1 MPAFNKI
8 LIANRGEIACRVMR
22 TAQALG
28 YRTVAVYS
36 EADAGA
42 RHVQLADQAVCIG
55 PAQVNQ
61 SYLVIAN
68 IIAAAL
74 KTGADAIHP
83 GYGFLSE
90 NADFAR
96 ACEAAGIVFIGPTV
110 DAIHLMGS
118 KRLSKIAML
127 KAGVPCIPGYE
138 GASQDDETLSS
149 EAQRI
154 GFPLMIK
161 ASAGGGGRGM
171 RLVHESSE
179 LLAQIRTA
187 RSEAQNAFGSGEL
200 ILERAVIQPRHVE
213 IQVFGDQ
220 HGNIVYLGER
230 DCSVQRRHQKVVEE
244 APCPLMTPELRQAM
258 GQAAVKAAASVDY
271 VGAGTVEFL
280 LDQSGEFFFLEM
292 NTRLQVEHPVTE
304 LITGQDLVAWQI
316 RVAEG
321 QPLPLKQEDIRLT
334 GHAMEVRL
342 YAEDSTRSFLPQT
355 GQVLRWEPALLDGI
369 RIDHGLLEGQ
379 TISPFYD
386 PMLAKVIAYG
396 ATREEARRKLVRAVE
411 DCVLLGV
418 NGNQRFLANL
428 LRHPEFAAGNA
439 TTAFIAEHFANDP
452 SLSPQPPAA
461 EELAVAAA
469 LLYQQSAHSRAHHS
483 GLAGWR
489 NAGSAPWRFLL
500 KQSEQRF
507 EVELD
512 VLVDGAQPS
521 LRARV
526 AETLLDL
533 KLLSCDGRWATI
545 ELDGI
550 RQRLAYHLDGETLW
564 LYGHNGNLQFSD
576 ITHLPVGS
584 AAGAGS
590 GSVKAPMDGAIV
602 EVLVEEGRQVSK
614 GQLLLVLEAM
624 KMEHPLKASID
635 GVVRRV
641 GVSRGDQ
648 VKNRQLLVEIEATA
662 P

>member
-22 TAQALG
+22 TAKELG

-42 RHVQLADQAVCIG
+42 RHVHVADEAVCIG

-61 SYLVIAN
+61 SYLVIDN
-68 IIAAAL
+68 IIAAAK

-110 DAIHLMGS
+110 EAIHLMGS

-127 KAGVPCIPGYE
+127 AAGVPCIPGYE
-138 GASQDDETLSS
+138 GAAQDEDTLIR
-149 EAQRI
+149 EAGRI
-154 GFPLMIK
+154 GYPLMIK

-171 RLVHESSE
+171 RLVHEASE
-179 LLAQIRTA
+179 LAEQIRTA

-200 ILERAVIQPRHVE
+200 ILERAVIKPRHVE

-220 HGNIVYLGER
+220 LGNIVYLGER

-244 APCPLMTPELRQAM
+244 APCPVMTPTLRQAM
-258 GQAAVKAAASVDY
+258 GEAAVKAAASVNY

-316 RVAEG
+316 RAAAG
-321 QPLPLKQEDIRLT
+321 QPLPLQQDEILLT

-342 YAEDSTRSFLPQT
+342 YAEDAAHNFLPQT
-355 GQVLRWEPALLDGI
+355 GQVLRWEPELLDGV
-369 RIDHGLLEGQ
+369 RVDHGLVEGQ
-379 TISPFYD
+379 EISPFYD
-386 PMLAKVIAYG
+386 PMLAKIIAYG
-396 ATREEARRKLVRAVE
+396 ATRDDARRKLVRAVE
-411 DCVLLGV
+411 ECVLLGV

-428 LRHPEFAAGNA
+428 LANPEFASGNA
-439 TTAFIAEHFANDP
+439 TTAFIAEHFNADP
-452 SLSPQPPAA
+452 SLTAQTPAA
-461 EELAVAAA
+461 SELAIAAA
-469 LLYQQSAHSRAHHS
+469 LLYQQSANARAHQRE
-483 GLAGWR
+483 LAGWR
-489 NAGSAPWRFLL
+489 SAGSAPWQFTL
-500 KQSEQRF
+500 KHGEQKHRVNL
-507 EVELD
+507 EVQ
-512 VLVDGAQPS
+512 VAGSQPS
-521 LRARV
+521 LLATV
-526 AETLLDL
+526 GDTQVSLTLLA
-533 KLLSCDGRWATI
+533 SDGRWLTL

-550 RQRLAYHLDGETLW
+550 RRRIAYQQQADQLW
-564 LYGHNGNLQFSD
+564 LYGHYGNLELLD
-576 ITHLPVGS
+576 VTHEPAGGQN
-584 AAGAGS
+584 AASSGA
-590 GSVKAPMDGAIV
+590 VKAPMDGAIV
-602 EVLVEEGRQVSK
+602 DVLVSEGERVSK
-614 GQLLLVLEAM
+614 GQLLVVLEAM
-624 KMEHPLKASID
+624 KMEHPMKAGVD
-635 GVVRRV
+635 GTVRRI
-641 GVSRGDQ
+641 GISKGDQ
-648 VKNRQLLVEIEATA
+648 VKNRQLLVEIEADPA
-662 P
+662 

>member
-1 MPAFNKI
+1 MAAFNKI

-22 TAQALG
+22 TAQDLG

-36 EADAGA
+36 AADAGA
-42 RHVQLADQAVCIG
+42 RHVQLADEAVCIG

-61 SYLVIAN
+61 SYLVIDN
-68 IIAAAL
+68 IIAAAQ

-110 DAIHLMGS
+110 EAIHLMGS

-127 KAGVPCIPGYE
+127 EAGVPCIPGYE
-138 GASQDDETLSS
+138 GAAQDDDTLSR
-149 EAQRI
+149 EAARI
-154 GFPLMIK
+154 GYPLMIK

-171 RLVHESSE
+171 RLAHESSE

-200 ILERAVIQPRHVE
+200 ILERAVIRPRHVE

-244 APCPLMTPELRQAM
+244 APCPVMTPTLRKAM
-258 GQAAVKAAASVDY
+258 GEAAVKAAASVNY

-316 RVAEG
+316 RAAEG
-321 QPLPLKQEDIRLT
+321 QPLPLRQEEIRLT

-342 YAEDSTRSFLPQT
+342 YAEDSAHNFLPQT
-355 GQVLRWEPALLDGI
+355 GEVLRWEPALLDGI
-369 RIDHGLLEGQ
+369 RIDHGLVEGQ
-379 TISPFYD
+379 AVTPFYD

-396 ATREEARRKLVRAVE
+396 ATRDEARRKLARAVE

-428 LRHPEFAAGNA
+428 LKHPEFAAGHA
-439 TTAFIAEHFANDP
+439 TTAFIGEHFADDP
-452 SLSPQPPAA
+452 SLSPQAPAA
-461 EELAVAAA
+461 SELATAAA
-469 LLYQQSAHSRAHHS
+469 LLYQASANARAHQG

-489 NAGSAPWRFLL
+489 NAGGAPWSFVL
-500 KQSEQRF
+500 KQGEQKHA
-507 EVELD
+507 VELQ
-512 VLVDGAQPS
+512 VLEPGTQPL
-521 LRARV
+521 LRAQVGEQSVELR
-526 AETLLDL
+526 LLA
-533 KLLSCDGRWATI
+533 SDGRWASL

-550 RQRLAYHLDGETLW
+550 RQRRAYHLAGERVW
-564 LYGHNGNLQFSD
+564 LYGHNGNLELTD
-576 ITHLPVGS
+576 VTHEPAGGQN
-584 AAGAGS
+584 AASS
-590 GSVKAPMDGAIV
+590 GTVKAPMDGAIV
-602 EVLVEEGRQVSK
+602 EVLVAEGEQVSK
-614 GQLLLVLEAM
+614 GQLLVVLEAM
-624 KMEHPLKASID
+624 KMEHPLKAGID
-635 GVVRRV
+635 GVIRRV
-641 GVSRGDQ
+641 QVSQGDQ
-648 VKNRQLLVEIEATA
+648 VKNRQLLVEVEAA
-662 P
+662 EA